1 MIWNKTLAFASCYI
15 PERKEY
21 HTCYSYKE
29 IDEINRLFLY
39 VAWKY
44 AYVNK
49 PKLSNS
55 LSDSESIKI

>member
-44 AYVNK
+44 VYTDK
-49 PKLSNS
+49 PKLGQLNS
-55 LSDSESIKI
+55 LSDKE